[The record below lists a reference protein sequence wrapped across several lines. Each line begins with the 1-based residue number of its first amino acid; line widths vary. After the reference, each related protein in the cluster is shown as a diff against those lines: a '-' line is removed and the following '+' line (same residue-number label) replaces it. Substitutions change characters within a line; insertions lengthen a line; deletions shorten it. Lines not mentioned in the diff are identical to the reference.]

1 MIFIYFTLYHL
12 LFIIKACIIMYKM
25 IIEDKRNTDNA
36 SNIEYEQIDETPYV

>member
-1 MIFIYFTLYHL
+1 
-12 LFIIKACIIMYKM
+12 M